1 MVFLNLHTLFYTLV
15 VKIDLLYALEKMPQI
30 LSYIHVT
37 LWISICSMALTLV
50 FSLVITI
57 IRYYKIRILT
67 PIVNI
72 YIDIFRGT
80 PLLTQMFFI
89 YYGLAQIFT
98 VFRDM
103 QPITASILVLAL
115 NASAYTTEN
124 MRSAL
129 ESVPRGQTEAGLAV
143 GMTNLQ
149 VMWHIVLPQATKV
162 AVPVLA
168 NDFIALLKNSSMA
181 FTLGV
186 REIMGEASLVGNA
199 GFRFF
204 EAYLDAFILYFVLSK
219 IISFGQKK
227 LEERFHLQGR
237 SA

>member
-1 MVFLNLHTLFYTLV
+1 MN
-15 VKIDLLYALEKMPQI
+15 IDLLYALQKLPLI

-37 LWISICSMALTLV
+37 LWISICSMAATLV
-50 FSLVITI
+50 FSLLITI
-57 IRYYKIRILT
+57 IRYYKIRVLT
-67 PIVNI
+67 PITNV
-72 YIDIFRGT
+72 YIDLFRGT

-89 YYGLAQIFT
+89 YYGLAQIIPL
-98 VFRDM
+98 FRDM
-103 QPITASILVLAL
+103 QPITAAILVLAL

-143 GMTNLQ
+143 GMTDLQ
-149 VMWHIVLPQATKV
+149 VMWHIILPQATKV

-204 EAYLDAFILYFVLSK
+204 EAYLDAFVIYFCLSK
-219 IISFGQKK
+219 VIGLGQKY
-227 LEERFHLQGR
+227 LEKRFSVQGR
-237 SA
+237 KA

>member
-1 MVFLNLHTLFYTLV
+1 M
-15 VKIDLLYALEKMPQI
+15 KIDLLYALEKMPQI

-149 VMWHIVLPQATKV
+149 VMWHIVL
-162 AVPVLA
+162 
-168 NDFIALLKNSSMA
+168 
-181 FTLGV
+181 
-186 REIMGEASLVGNA
+186 R
-199 GFRFF
+199 R
-204 EAYLDAFILYFVLSK
+204 
-219 IISFGQKK
+219 
-227 LEERFHLQGR
+227 
-237 SA
+237 

>member
-1 MVFLNLHTLFYTLV
+1 MQ
-15 VKIDLLYALEKMPQI
+15 IDLLYALEKMPQI
-30 LSYIHVT
+30 LSYVHIT
-37 LWISICSMALTLV
+37 LWIAVCSMAVTLV

-57 IRYYKIRILT
+57 IRYYKVRVLT
-67 PIVNI
+67 PIVNV
-72 YIDIFRGT
+72 YIDLFRGT

-89 YYGLAQIFT
+89 YYGLAQIFPF
-98 VFRDM
+98 FRDM
-103 QPITASILVLAL
+103 KAITASILVLAL

-143 GMTNLQ
+143 GMTDLQ
-149 VMWHIVLPQATKV
+149 VMWHVILPQATKV

-204 EAYLDAFILYFVLSK
+204 EAYLDAFIIYFCLSK
-219 IISFGQKK
+219 VIGLGQKA
-227 LEERFHLQGR
+227 LEKRFQVQGR
-237 SA
+237 TA

>member
-1 MVFLNLHTLFYTLV
+1 MN
-15 VKIDLLYALEKMPQI
+15 IDLLYALKKLPLI

-37 LWISICSMALTLV
+37 LWISVCSMAATLV
-50 FSLVITI
+50 FSLLITI
-57 IRYYKIRILT
+57 IRYYKIRVLT
-67 PIVNI
+67 PIANA
-72 YIDIFRGT
+72 YIDLFRGT

-89 YYGLAQIFT
+89 YYGLAQIIPL
-98 VFRDM
+98 FREM
-103 QPITASILVLAL
+103 QPITAAILVLAL

-143 GMTNLQ
+143 GMTDLQ
-149 VMWHIVLPQATKV
+149 VMWHIILPQATKV

-204 EAYLDAFILYFVLSK
+204 EAYLDAFVIYFCLSK
-219 IISFGQKK
+219 VIGLGQKY
-227 LEERFHLQGR
+227 LEKRFSIQGR
-237 SA
+237 KA

>member
-1 MVFLNLHTLFYTLV
+1 MN
-15 VKIDLLYALEKMPQI
+15 IDLLYALKKLPLI

-37 LWISICSMALTLV
+37 LWISVCSMAATLV
-50 FSLVITI
+50 FSLLITI
-57 IRYYKIRILT
+57 IRYYKIRVLT
-67 PIVNI
+67 PIANA
-72 YIDIFRGT
+72 YIDLFRGT

-89 YYGLAQIFT
+89 YYGLAQIIPL
-98 VFRDM
+98 FRDM
-103 QPITASILVLAL
+103 QPITAAILVLAL

-143 GMTNLQ
+143 GMTDLQ
-149 VMWHIVLPQATKV
+149 VMWHIILPQATKV

-204 EAYLDAFILYFVLSK
+204 EAYLDAFVIYFCLSK
-219 IISFGQKK
+219 VIGLGQKY
-227 LEERFHLQGR
+227 LEKRFSIQGR
-237 SA
+237 KA

>member
-1 MVFLNLHTLFYTLV
+1 MN
-15 VKIDLLYALEKMPQI
+15 IDLVFAARKLPVI
-30 LSYIHVT
+30 LSYLHVT
-37 LWISICSMALTLV
+37 LGISIAAMVLTLV

-57 IRYYKIRILT
+57 IRYYRIKILT

-72 YIDIFRGT
+72 YIDLFRGT

-89 YYGLAQIFT
+89 YYGLAQ
-98 VFRDM
+98 VMPLFRDM
-103 QPITASILVLAL
+103 KPITAAILVLAL

-129 ESVPRGQTEAGLAV
+129 EAVPKGQTEAGLAV

-149 VMWHIVLPQATKV
+149 VMRYIILPQATKV
-162 AVPVLA
+162 AIPVLA

-186 REIMGEASLVGNA
+186 REIMGQSSLIGNT
-199 GFRFF
+199 GFKFF
-204 EAYLDAFILYFVLSK
+204 EAYLDAFIIYFCLSK
-219 IISFGQKK
+219 IIGIGQKA
-227 LEERFHLQGR
+227 LEKRFSQGVK
-237 SA
+237 

>member
-1 MVFLNLHTLFYTLV
+1 M
-15 VKIDLLYALEKMPQI
+15 KIDLLYALEKMPQI

-37 LWISICSMALTLV
+37 LWISICSMVLTLA

-57 IRYYKIRILT
+57 IRYYKIRFLT

-89 YYGLAQIFT
+89 YYGLAQLFT

-129 ESVPRGQTEAGLAV
+129 ESVPKGQTEAGLAV
-143 GMTNLQ
+143 GMTNMQ
-149 VMWHIVLPQATKV
+149 VMWHIILPQATKV

-186 REIMGEASLVGNA
+186 REIMGEASLVGNS

-227 LEERFHLQGR
+227 LEKRFQLQGR

>member
-1 MVFLNLHTLFYTLV
+1 MN
-15 VKIDLLYALEKMPQI
+15 IDLLYALKKLPLI

-37 LWISICSMALTLV
+37 LWISICSMAATLV
-50 FSLVITI
+50 FSLLITI
-57 IRYYKIRILT
+57 IRYYKIRVLT
-67 PIVNI
+67 PIANA
-72 YIDIFRGT
+72 YIDLFRGT

-89 YYGLAQIFT
+89 YYGLAQIIPL
-98 VFRDM
+98 FREM
-103 QPITASILVLAL
+103 QPITAAILVLAL

-143 GMTNLQ
+143 GMTDLQ
-149 VMWHIVLPQATKV
+149 VMWHIILPQATKV

-204 EAYLDAFILYFVLSK
+204 EAYLDAFVIYFCLSK
-219 IISFGQKK
+219 VIGLGQKY
-227 LEERFHLQGR
+227 LEKRFSIQGR
-237 SA
+237 KA

>member
-1 MVFLNLHTLFYTLV
+1 M
-15 VKIDLLYALEKMPQI
+15 KIDLLYALEKMPQI

-37 LWISICSMALTLV
+37 LWISICSMALTLA
-50 FSLVITI
+50 FSLMITI

-89 YYGLAQIFT
+89 YYGLAQLFT

-129 ESVPRGQTEAGLAV
+129 ESVPKGQTEAGLAV
-143 GMTNLQ
+143 GMTNMQ
-149 VMWHIVLPQATKV
+149 VMWHVVLPQATKV

-186 REIMGEASLVGNA
+186 REIMGEASLVGNS

-227 LEERFHLQGR
+227 LEKRFQLQGR

>member
-1 MVFLNLHTLFYTLV
+1 M
-15 VKIDLLYALEKMPQI
+15 KIDLLYALEKMPQI

-168 NDFIALLKNSSMA
+168 HDFIALLKNSSMA

>member
-1 MVFLNLHTLFYTLV
+1 MT
-15 VKIDLLYALEKMPQI
+15 IDLMFALEKIPVI
-30 LSYIHVT
+30 LSYLHIT
-37 LWISICSMALTLV
+37 LLISVCAMAVTLV
-50 FSLVITI
+50 FSLIITV
-57 IRYYKIRILT
+57 IRYYNVKILT

-72 YIDIFRGT
+72 YIDLFRGT

-89 YYGLAQIFT
+89 YYGLAQIFPL
-98 VFRDM
+98 FRDM
-103 QPITASILVLAL
+103 KPITASILCLAL

-129 ESVPRGQTEAGLAV
+129 ESVPKGQTEAGLSV

-149 VMWHIVLPQATKV
+149 VMRYIILPQATKV

-186 REIMGEASLVGNA
+186 REIMGQASLIGNS
-199 GFRFF
+199 GFKFF
-204 EAYLDAFILYFVLSK
+204 EAYLDAFIIYFCLSK
-219 IISFGQKK
+219 IIGIGQKA
-227 LEERFHLQGR
+227 LEKRFSQGVK
-237 SA
+237 

>member
-1 MVFLNLHTLFYTLV
+1 MT
-15 VKIDLLYALEKMPQI
+15 IDLLFALKKIPVI
-30 LSYIHVT
+30 LSYLHIT
-37 LWISICSMALTLV
+37 LLISVCAMAVTLV
-50 FSLVITI
+50 FSLIITV
-57 IRYYKIRILT
+57 IRYYNVKILT

-72 YIDIFRGT
+72 YIDLFRGT

-89 YYGLAQIFT
+89 YYGLAQIFPF
-98 VFRDM
+98 FRDM
-103 QPITASILVLAL
+103 DPITASVLCLAL

-129 ESVPRGQTEAGLAV
+129 ESVPKGQTEAGLSV

-149 VMWHIVLPQATKV
+149 VMRYIILPQATKV

-186 REIMGEASLVGNA
+186 REIMGQASLIGNS
-199 GFRFF
+199 GFKFF
-204 EAYLDAFILYFVLSK
+204 EAYLDAFIIYFCLSK
-219 IISFGQKK
+219 VIGIGQKA
-227 LEERFHLQGR
+227 LEKRFSQGVK
-237 SA
+237 

>member
-1 MVFLNLHTLFYTLV
+1 MN
-15 VKIDLLYALEKMPQI
+15 IDLLYALKKLPLI

-37 LWISICSMALTLV
+37 LWISICSMAATLV
-50 FSLVITI
+50 FSLLITI
-57 IRYYKIRILT
+57 IRYYKIRVLT
-67 PIVNI
+67 PITNA
-72 YIDIFRGT
+72 YIDLFRGT

-89 YYGLAQIFT
+89 YYGLAQIIPL
-98 VFRDM
+98 FREM
-103 QPITASILVLAL
+103 QPITAAILVLAL

-143 GMTNLQ
+143 GMTDLQ
-149 VMWHIVLPQATKV
+149 VMWHIILPQATKV

-204 EAYLDAFILYFVLSK
+204 EAYLDAFVIYFCLSK
-219 IISFGQKK
+219 VIGLGQKY
-227 LEERFHLQGR
+227 LEKRFSIQGR
-237 SA
+237 KA

>member
-1 MVFLNLHTLFYTLV
+1 MSVNIAFAIE
-15 VKIDLLYALEKMPQI
+15 KIPTI
-30 LSYIHVT
+30 LSYLHVT
-37 LWISICSMALTLV
+37 LEISICAMIITLI
-50 FSLVITI
+50 FSLIITI
-57 IRYYKIRILT
+57 IRYYNIKILT

-89 YYGLAQIFT
+89 YYGLAQLFV

-103 QPITASILVLAL
+103 SPLHASILVLAL

-129 ESVPRGQTEAGLAV
+129 ESVPKGQTEAGLAV

-149 VMWHIVLPQATKV
+149 VMRHIILPQATKV
-162 AVPVLA
+162 AIPVLA

-181 FTLGV
+181 YTLGV
-186 REIMGEASLVGNA
+186 REIMGQASLVGNA
-199 GFRFF
+199 GFKFF
-204 EAYLDAFILYFVLSK
+204 EAYLDAFVIYFCLSK
-219 IISFGQKK
+219 IIGVGQKI
-227 LEERFHLQGR
+227 LEKRFSQQG
-237 SA
+237 AVK